1 MKFIIQW
8 IMALVIATSLAS
20 SLVLAQAGTG

>member
-8 IMALVIATSLAS
+8 IMALVIATSLAR
-20 SLVLAQAGTG
+20 SLMVAKAGTG

>member
-8 IMALVIATSLAS
+8 IVALVIATSLAR
-20 SLVLAQAGTG
+20 SLVMAQAGTE

>member
-20 SLVLAQAGTG
+20 TLMVAQAGTG